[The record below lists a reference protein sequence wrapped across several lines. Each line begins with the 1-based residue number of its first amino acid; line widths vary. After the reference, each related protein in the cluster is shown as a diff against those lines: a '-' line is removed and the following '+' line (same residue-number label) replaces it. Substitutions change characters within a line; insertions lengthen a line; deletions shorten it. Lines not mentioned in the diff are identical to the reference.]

1 MPKKHRSVSG
11 EAEFSFNREAK
22 ADSYYALTK
31 MVSINAYKIDINDH
45 LYPELKYCQGL
56 TSQGT
61 LGPSISMRRKM
72 KLRKRV

>member
-1 MPKKHRSVSG
+1 MSG
-11 EAEFSFNREAK
+11 EAEFSFNREGK
-22 ADSYYALTK
+22 ADGYYALTK
-31 MVSINAYKIDINDH
+31 MVSINAYQIGINDH
-45 LYPELKYCQGL
+45 IYPEPKYYQVL